1 MAPPRY
7 GIDVIRVTRQDVIE
21 SCLVEDANDNGKPA
35 APSSALRA
43 VVKMRHGRRNSGSR
57 QHGLLYQRHPDN
69 QEFCL
74 VTDVAPCVVDI
85 ANVPRILPPLV
96 PCLTIPD
103 KYSSAAS

>member
-43 VVKMRHGRRNSGSR
+43 VVKTRHGRRNSGSR
-57 QHGLLYQRHPDN
+57 QHGLLYQRHPDKPGVLPSHRRRPVRRRYRERSKDPSPACSLPHN
-69 QEFCL
+69 
-74 VTDVAPCVVDI
+74 
-85 ANVPRILPPLV
+85 PR
-96 PCLTIPD
+96 
-103 KYSSAAS
+103 